1 MTDDPTLYRYVG
13 NGEFMAPD
21 GTRTK
26 DPAAHAAANVSDE
39 DLRRALGR
47 AVFASYRRL
56 RAKSARSQV
65 AHSPGSLS
73 AAEIAALKRIAE
85 TLKPF
90 TDLMARFRP
99 DPSPSQLPP
108 GDRE

>member
-13 NGEFMAPD
+13 RGEFMAPD
-21 GTRTK
+21 GTITK

-47 AVFASYRRL
+47 AVLASYQPL
-56 RAKSARSQV
+56 RAKSARSHV

-73 AAEIAALKRIAE
+73 AAEIAALKRIVE

-90 TDLMARFRP
+90 VDLIARFRP
-99 DPSPSQLPP
+99 DPESRQAS
-108 GDRE
+108 